1 MQLEAKKLLYDI
13 QSAAQA
19 IEQFIGGKGP
29 DDYENDLMLQS
40 AVERQFMIL
49 GEAMAQLSKI
59 WSDIEEK
66 ISNVREIIN
75 FRNVIVHG
83 YSSIENQ
90 TIWGIIKADLDILSK
105 EVAKL
110 IIS

>member
-1 MQLEAKKLLYDI
+1 MRLEAKKFLYDI
-13 QSAAQA
+13 QTAVRA
-19 IEQFIGGKGP
+19 IEQFIDGKKLE
-29 DDYENDLMLQS
+29 DYQNDLMLRS

-49 GEAMAQLSKI
+49 GEAMAQLSKT
-59 WSDIEEK
+59 WPDIEEK
-66 ISNVREIIN
+66 ISNAREIIN

-90 TIWGIIKADLDILSK
+90 TVWGIIEADLDILSK

-110 IIS
+110 IE

>member
-1 MQLEAKKLLYDI
+1 MRLEAKKFLYDI
-13 QSAAQA
+13 QSAVQA
-19 IEQFIGGKGP
+19 IKQFIDGKDL
-29 DDYENDLMLQS
+29 DDYQGDLMLQS

-59 WSDIEEK
+59 WPDIEEK

-90 TIWGIIKADLDILSK
+90 TIWGIIEADLDILNK
-105 EVAKL
+105 EVAAL
-110 IIS
+110 IE